1 MAKQFLF
8 FIALAVVFTLSR
20 SDPDQTPSDF
30 PSEELIKYGFPI
42 GLLPTNVK
50 GYSLN
55 QTTDS
60 FVLFLDDKC
69 RITLPPDNYLA
80 TYSKCRIKYGFP
92 ISVRAFF
99 KWWGITRIR
108 SSGDN
113 LVFEVGMVTA
123 KYLSKNFDE
132 SPEFCKYSIDSNL
145 RHTGSEFESGSNE
158 NAIKHDDDVDY
169 TEGSISL
176 TGHNF
181 DRVAHRY
188 DPEMDGRILLRK
200 VDCTEEVD
208 LCRRVYWQ
216 SWRTNQDKIDA
227 QNGAKAKE
235 NEEKDVL
242 KQQNTYAQL
251 LPLALPAP
259 LK

>member
-55 QTTDS
+55 QTTGS

-80 TYSKCRIKYGFP
+80 TYSKKIVSPSSTG
-92 ISVRAFF
+92 SAS
-99 KWWGITRIR
+99 GLS
-108 SSGDN
+108 SSG
-113 LVFEVGMVTA
+113 GA
-123 KYLSKNFDE
+123 
-132 SPEFCKYSIDSNL
+132 SPESDPAAKTWCSRLEWSPPNTLLRISTRALSVICKYSIDSNL

-158 NAIKHDDDVDY
+158 NAIKHDEDVDY

-176 TGHNF
+176 TGRNF
-181 DRVAHRY
+181 DRLAHRY

-208 LCRRVYWQ
+208 LCR
-216 SWRTNQDKIDA
+216 SSSESILAKLTN
-227 QNGAKAKE
+227 
-235 NEEKDVL
+235 
-242 KQQNTYAQL
+242 
-251 LPLALPAP
+251 
-259 LK
+259 

>member
-1 MAKQFLF
+1 MISIGYGLVYSCF

-55 QTTDS
+55 QTTGS

-80 TYSKCRIKYGFP
+80 TYSKKIVSPSSTG
-92 ISVRAFF
+92 SAS
-99 KWWGITRIR
+99 GLS
-108 SSGDN
+108 SSG
-113 LVFEVGMVTA
+113 GA
-123 KYLSKNFDE
+123 
-132 SPEFCKYSIDSNL
+132 SPESDPAATTWCS
-145 RHTGSEFESGSNE
+145 
-158 NAIKHDDDVDY
+158 
-169 TEGSISL
+169 
-176 TGHNF
+176 
-181 DRVAHRY
+181 RY

-208 LCRRVYWQ
+208 LCRSRHPTVPSPSDVKLEYGFTLF
-216 SWRTNQDKIDA
+216 RTY
-227 QNGAKAKE
+227 
-235 NEEKDVL
+235 VV
-242 KQQNTYAQL
+242 
-251 LPLALPAP
+251 
-259 LK
+259 